1 MGSHDRYLSTRQYSE
16 LSGIPIA
23 SVTKLLRQGKIKGDK
38 IKGKWLISESEIKKD
53 DFSPKTKDKTTKS
66 APPSNR
72 QPKTAKQQ
80 YYSIEQF
87 SEMTYLTPVGVLKWL
102 KNGGLTGKFDEG
114 GAWKVDSRNLE
125 SACMKNL
132 IRN

>member
-38 IKGKWLISESEIKKD
+38 FKGKWLISESEIKKD
-53 DFSPKTKDKTTKS
+53 DFSRKTRDKTTKS
-66 APPSNR
+66 ALPANR

-102 KNGGLTGKFDEG
+102 KNGRLTGKFDEG
-114 GAWKVDSRNLE
+114 GTWKVDSRNLE